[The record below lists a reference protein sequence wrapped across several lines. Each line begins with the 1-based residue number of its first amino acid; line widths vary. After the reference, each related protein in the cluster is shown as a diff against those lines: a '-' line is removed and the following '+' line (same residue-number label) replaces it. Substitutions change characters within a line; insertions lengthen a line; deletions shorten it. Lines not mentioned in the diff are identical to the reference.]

1 MLKEEMSKK
10 DFNKVKKEIKKE
22 IEKQRKKDF
31 DKDVKKILDKELK
44 SFQKENEKEIED
56 IAINVIQK
64 LVNMLYREKNTWQSK
79 VKKHK

>member
-1 MLKEEMSKK
+1 MIKEEMSRK
-10 DFNKVKKEIKKE
+10 DLNKVKKEIKKE
-22 IEKQRKKDF
+22 IQKQRKKDF

-44 SFQKENEKEIED
+44 SFQKENESEIED